1 MRPAF
6 GDWRSLVA
14 HFVRD
19 EGVGGSNPLSPTNS
33 EKPAYGLA
41 FCCLEFSIVGLI
53 SAAPSGRIGH
63 SFSATPDGGAD
74 TLSGLRPSI
83 VGLIS
88 EAPSGRIGRPLSV
101 TPDGGASALSGLRLS
116 IVGLISAAP
125 SGRIGS
131 PLSAMPDGGAGALS
145 GLRLSIVGLRHQ
157 AGSVAHFRQRRMAAQ
172 APYPAYGDFAIGKK
186 CASLLTVCSRFCDI
200 FHCLFLSLLKFFFA
214 LLMAEPSIFRCAF

>member
-53 SAAPSGRIGH
+53 S
-63 SFSATPDGGAD
+63 
-74 TLSGLRPSI
+74 
-83 VGLIS
+83 

-101 TPDGGASALSGLRLS
+101 T
-116 IVGLISAAP
+116 
-125 SGRIGS
+125 
-131 PLSAMPDGGAGALS
+131 PDGGAGALS

-172 APYPAYGDFAIGKK
+172 APYPAYGDFTIGKK

>member
-33 EKPAYGLA
+33 EKPAHGLA

-53 SAAPSGRIGH
+53 SEAPSGRICR
-63 SFSATPDGGAD
+63 SFSATPDD
-74 TLSGLRPSI
+74 
-83 VGLIS
+83 
-88 EAPSGRIGRPLSV
+88 
-101 TPDGGASALSGLRLS
+101 GASALSGLRLS

>member
-53 SAAPSGRIGH
+53 S
-63 SFSATPDGGAD
+63 
-74 TLSGLRPSI
+74 
-83 VGLIS
+83 
-88 EAPSGRIGRPLSV
+88 EAPSGGIGRSFSV

-125 SGRIGS
+125 SGRIGR
-131 PLSAMPDGGAGALS
+131 PLSVTPDGGAGALS
-145 GLRLSIVGLRHQ
+145 GLRLSIVGLISAAPSGRIGRSFSAMPDGGVGALSGLRRFRHWQ
-157 AGSVAHFRQRRMAAQ
+157 KMCITS
-172 APYPAYGDFAIGKK
+172 
-186 CASLLTVCSRFCDI
+186 
-200 FHCLFLSLLKFFFA
+200 HCLFTFL
-214 LLMAEPSIFRCAF
+214 